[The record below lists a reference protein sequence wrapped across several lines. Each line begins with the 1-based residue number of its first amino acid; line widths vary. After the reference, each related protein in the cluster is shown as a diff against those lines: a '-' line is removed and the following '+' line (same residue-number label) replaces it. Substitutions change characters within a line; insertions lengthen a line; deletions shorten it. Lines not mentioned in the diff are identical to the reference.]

1 MKKYLYFSCVFMGT
15 CIFSSLFTQRIPKL
29 WLIKSGTE
37 MEQIGLQDN

>member
-1 MKKYLYFSCVFMGT
+1 MKKYLYFLCVFMGT
-15 CIFSSLFTQRIPKL
+15 CIFPCLFTKKILKL